1 MDSAAHD
8 RLSQISTR
16 WTVFFQA
23 HGLAG
28 DAEEAAKAARREL
41 LGLYGG
47 PVYRYLRAALRD
59 VDATDELYQQFALK
73 FVRGDL
79 RRASPDHGRFRD
91 FLKTTLRHLV
101 VDYHRSRQRQPR
113 PLPAE
118 DLVETD
124 SSELY
129 GEGPFERAWR
139 DRLLARA
146 FDRLASEEKSS
157 GRPWWTV
164 LRARTE
170 FPDETAEQLAT
181 RLSALL
187 GKTVDAG
194 WVRKQLHFARQRFAA
209 LLIDAVRR
217 TLDVPSPDAVV
228 QELIDLELY
237 EYCRDY
243 LPPGQ

>member
-1 MDSAAHD
+1 MQPSSD

-23 HGLAG
+23 HGAAG
-28 DAEEAAKAARREL
+28 EVDEAAKAARREL
-41 LGLYGG
+41 LALYGG

-59 VDATDELYQQFALK
+59 ADATDELYQQFALK

-79 RRASPDHGRFRD
+79 RRARPDHGRFRD

-101 VDYHRSRQRQPR
+101 VDYHGSRQRQPR
-113 PLPAE
+113 PLPAA
-118 DLVETD
+118 DLLATD
-124 SSELY
+124 PAEPDAA
-129 GEGPFERAWR
+129 GPFERAWR
-139 DRLLARA
+139 ERLLARA
-146 FDRLASEEKSS
+146 FDSLAAEEQVS

-170 FPDETAEQLAT
+170 FPDETAEQLAS
-181 RLSALL
+181 RLSAPL

-194 WVRKQLHFARQRFAA
+194 WVRKQLHLARQRFAA
-209 LLIDAVRR
+209 LLIDAVRQ
-217 TLDVPSPDAVV
+217 TLDVPSPDVVV

-243 LPPGQ
+243 LPPAQ